1 MKKIFR
7 ILTIAALALGA
18 VACDNTIDDNIT
30 PEQNGESV
38 SITVSIAEPTRVA
51 LTGDTQTDADGKTQ
65 YKLGFEEGDELYVT
79 PSWSGS
85 TGFYFTYDKQV
96 GDEYIFTC
104 TAEGVGA
111 IVGTEQWVAY
121 LGGKKQADGAY
132 KFYCDTA
139 AESVKGVVMV
149 WDGTLGVDKID
160 FRVAPMLKFKSNDP
174 VTVTASGSVFRDGS
188 GKSSYTTKTTGEYV
202 YIPLN
207 GPEGDVTFTFSI
219 YGQEIGK
226 KTIKGL
232 GWNGKIYN
240 FGEIVAPEVEKD
252 VATIAID
259 GNFADWE
266 DVKINVV
273 DLPANEESVNIQ
285 TIKAYADS
293 DNLNIYAKVKICT
306 TMHIGALLDLDNNN
320 ETGGTYWVVGNFGN
334 KVKAEA
340 WMENY
345 IIYNNTTPEEVTPGT
360 FHLYN
365 GGWESSAVEVDGCKP
380 VAIGETGFAEVEFSI
395 PLSAL
400 RSYIKTPYIGVVV
413 YVLKDW
419 GAGGFLPYEDSTLL
433 IPVE

>member
-1 MKKIFR
+1 MKKILN
-7 ILTIAALALGA
+7 ILMIAAVALGA
-18 VACDNTIDDNIT
+18 VACDNAIDDNLT

-38 SITVSIAEPTRVA
+38 SIRVKLPDTRVS
-51 LTGDTQTDADGKTQ
+51 LGDYEEGKG
-65 YKLGFEEGDELYVT
+65 YKLSFDEGDELYVA
-79 PSWSGS
+79 SDWSASG
-85 TGFYFTYDKQV
+85 GYYFTYTAQE

-104 TAEGVGA
+104 TADGVQS
-111 IVGTEQWVAY
+111 IVGTYRYAAY
-121 LGGKKQADGAY
+121 LGGKTQADGAY

-139 AESVKGVVMV
+139 AESPKGIVMV
-149 WDGTLGVDKID
+149 VDTHTFGTAPLT
-160 FRVAPMLKFKSNDP
+160 FRVAPMLKFTSEHP
-174 VTVTASGSVFRDGS
+174 VTITASKGVFRDGS
-188 GKSSYTTKTTGEYV
+188 TKTTYTTKKTGEV
-202 YIPLN
+202 YIPLCEVD
-207 GPEGDVTFTFSI
+207 GETTFTFSM
-219 YGQEIGK
+219 YGQEIGH
-226 KTIKGL
+226 KTL
-232 GWNGKIYN
+232 NLAWNGKIYN

-259 GNFADWE
+259 GAFTDWE

-320 ETGGTYWVVGNFGN
+320 ETGGTYWVVGNFAN

-345 IIYNNTTPEEVTPGT
+345 IIYDNTKPAEVTPGN

-365 GGWESSAVEVDGCKP
+365 GGWEKSAVEVTGCKP
-380 VAIGETGFAEVEFSI
+380 VAIGDTGFAEVEFSI

-400 RSYIKTPYIGVVV
+400 RPYIKTPYIGVVV

>member
-1 MKKIFR
+1 MKKIFN
-7 ILTIAALALGA
+7 ILMIAAVALGA
-18 VACDNTIDDNIT
+18 VACQNDINDDVT

-38 SITVSIAEPTRVA
+38 SITVSIAETRVA
-51 LTGDTQTDADGKTQ
+51 LTGDTQTIEGKTQ

-104 TAEGVGA
+104 TAEGVSA

-121 LGGKKQADGAY
+121 LGGKKQAEGAY

-149 WDGTLGVDKID
+149 WDGTLGVDKIN

-174 VTVTASGSVFRDGS
+174 VTVTASAEVFRDGS

-202 YIPLN
+202 YLPLN

-226 KTIKGL
+226 KTISL
-232 GWNGKIYN
+232 GWTGNIYN
-240 FGEIVAPEVEKD
+240 FGEIEAPEVEKD

-259 GNFADWE
+259 GAFTDWE
-266 DVKINVV
+266 DVKINVATLPV
-273 DLPANEESVNIQ
+273 DATTNTVIKTL
-285 TIKAYADS
+285 KAYADAT
-293 DNLNIYAKVKICT
+293 NIYVYGEI
-306 TMHIGALLDLDNNN
+306 TMEASVRMGFEFDLDNDSSTGDHMWMMPNVNGEFQIYDVVYCHDGGIFNWPMDPAQKTNADVAVDSCIAQKLN
-320 ETGGTYWVVGNFGN
+320 ETTAAF
-334 KVKAEA
+334 
-340 WMENY
+340 
-345 IIYNNTTPEEVTPGT
+345 
-360 FHLYN
+360 
-365 GGWESSAVEVDGCKP
+365 
-380 VAIGETGFAEVEFSI
+380 EFSVAREHLNASI
-395 PLSAL
+395 T
-400 RSYIKTPYIGVVV
+400 TPYIGIGVVS
-413 YVLKDW
+413 W
-419 GAGGFLPYEDSTLL
+419 GTSGTPSGMMPHNGSALI